1 MIVICKVDIIFFPCE
16 FWPYIVI
23 FYILVIYCSF
33 IVRRIWKLQSWICA
47 VQINVYYYCLLLL
60 FLHPTMWGRKRCI
73 NFISLSQSLREVF
86 SKPDVKQLKDDSE
99 KIEMATAFDTMWT
112 IMLALKEASIELQT
126 TDTPLK
132 YNVENTIGS
141 DLVTS
146 TIQSNLL
153 NVSFEGLAV
162 IALHFFFIYSSV
174 FCREVYAIYAALSSA
189 RTYVGDVLSNDSK

>member
-1 MIVICKVDIIFFPCE
+1 
-16 FWPYIVI
+16 
-23 FYILVIYCSF
+23 
-33 IVRRIWKLQSWICA
+33 
-47 VQINVYYYCLLLL
+47 
-60 FLHPTMWGRKRCI
+60 
-73 NFISLSQSLREVF
+73 
-86 SKPDVKQLKDDSE
+86 
-99 KIEMATAFDTMWT
+99 MATAFDTMWT

-162 IALHFFFIYSSV
+162 IALHFFFYL
-174 FCREVYAIYAALSSA
+174 FLCFL
-189 RTYVGDVLSNDSK
+189 